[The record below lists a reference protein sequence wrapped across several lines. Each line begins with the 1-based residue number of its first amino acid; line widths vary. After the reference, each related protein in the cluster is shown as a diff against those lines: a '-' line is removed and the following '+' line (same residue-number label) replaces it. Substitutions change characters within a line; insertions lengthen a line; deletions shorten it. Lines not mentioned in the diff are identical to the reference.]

1 MWILK
6 FLPDWFLHLSLIA
19 SVLAVL
25 IGTLLGNLSFV
36 KQYTT
41 ILKVVGGFVLVLT
54 LFLEGAL
61 HDNKVWEARV
71 LEVEAKLAKA
81 EAEAAAQNTKLTDK
95 VATKQQQ
102 VKEKVVIVK
111 QYIDREVT
119 KYDTKFMP
127 GGICE
132 IPKEF
137 IKAHND
143 ATEPTK

>member
-1 MWILK
+1 MWILSIT
-6 FLPDWFLHLSLIA
+6 PNWFIHLLLIA
-19 SVLAVL
+19 SAIALTVGITLGSVKL
-25 IGTLLGNLSFV
+25 I

-41 ILKVVGGFVLVLT
+41 LLKVCGSIVLVLT

-61 HDNKVWEARV
+61 HDNAVWQERV

-81 EAEAAAQNTKLTDK
+81 EAEAAKQNTKLTDK

-102 VKEKVVIVK
+102 VKEKTIVVK

-119 KYDTKFMP
+119 KYDST
-127 GGICE
+127 CV
-132 IPKEF
+132 IPQPF

-143 ATEPTK
+143 AAEQPK

>member
-36 KQYTT
+36 KQYALP
-41 ILKVVGGFVLVLT
+41 LKVIGGIVLVLS

-81 EAEAAAQNTKLTDK
+81 EAEAAKQNSKLTDK

-102 VKEKVVIVK
+102 VREKTIVVK

-132 IPKEF
+132 IPREF
-137 IKAHND
+137 IKSHND
-143 ATEPTK
+143 AAEPLK